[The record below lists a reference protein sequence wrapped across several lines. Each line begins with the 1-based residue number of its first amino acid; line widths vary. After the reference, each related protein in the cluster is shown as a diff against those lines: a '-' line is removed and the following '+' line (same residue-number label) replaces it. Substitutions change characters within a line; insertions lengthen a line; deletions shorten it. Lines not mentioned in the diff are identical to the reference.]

1 MKDLFKLSEDLDLV
15 LKGLLGEQS
24 WKEPFVFAFLDKFF
38 FFLKSCLLLSWMCRP
53 G

>member
-38 FFLKSCLLLSWMCRP
+38 FF
-53 G
+53 